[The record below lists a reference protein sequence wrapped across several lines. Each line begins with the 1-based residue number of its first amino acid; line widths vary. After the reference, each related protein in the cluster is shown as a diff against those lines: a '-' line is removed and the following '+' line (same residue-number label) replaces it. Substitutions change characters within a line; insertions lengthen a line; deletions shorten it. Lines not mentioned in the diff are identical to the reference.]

1 MTDQALQ
8 PSPASAPDAGDAL
21 DELLQRSRRV
31 DWRFL
36 LPDPRLG
43 NVVYFG
49 PADDPLREALVDF
62 AEAVTDA
69 DAVADGQSEA
79 FDVAVL
85 RMQSAEVLPRVRTL
99 LKPGGTLYVE
109 IHRRMGRDVPWELR
123 RYAATVERAGFR
135 QVEAFWNWPNFTR
148 CTKILPIDDASALG
162 NIVVNNRRGPLAWL
176 MLNAT
181 RLGFYLGVVGWTA
194 RCLSLLARRETP

>member
-49 PADDPLREALVDF
+49 P
-62 AEAVTDA
+62 
-69 DAVADGQSEA
+69 G
-79 FDVAVL
+79 
-85 RMQSAEVLPRVRTL
+85 M
-99 LKPGGTLYVE
+99 
-109 IHRRMGRDVPWELR
+109 I
-123 RYAATVERAGFR
+123 
-135 QVEAFWNWPNFTR
+135 R
-148 CTKILPIDDASALG
+148 C
-162 NIVVNNRRGPLAWL
+162 
-176 MLNAT
+176 
-181 RLGFYLGVVGWTA
+181 
-194 RCLSLLARRETP
+194 ARR